1 MPIKWQ
7 WWSTPLTCGF
17 CVNSSSLL
25 PREITLPLVNTLFLL
40 VLPSFQFV
48 LYSSLQRL
56 FSLFCSPRKSFL
68 CLFLHLSLGVESSQE
83 SLRGHCHAAREAVCE
98 LCYWS
103 PASCSQESG
112 KEKWKPNPGWF
123 LYHFIRFLFLFD
135 KQLCSIS
142 TCIPFSV
149 MCKHLLLKQQD
160 SCWCKTSQITPVGDN
175 TSLVIVSNCKS
186 GEYQSCAYS
195 SGSDVK
201 NFAFHN
207 NS

>member
-68 CLFLHLSLGVESSQE
+68 CLFLTLVTWSRKLTGASTWSLSCCERGSLWTLLLESSLMSTGKWEGEVKTQPWLVFVSFYE
-83 SLRGHCHAAREAVCE
+83 VLVPIWQTALFHKHVYTFQCNVQASPFETARLMLVQD
-98 LCYWS
+98 L
-103 PASCSQESG
+103 
-112 KEKWKPNPGWF
+112 PNN
-123 LYHFIRFLFLFD
+123 
-135 KQLCSIS
+135 
-142 TCIPFSV
+142 TC
-149 MCKHLLLKQQD
+149 
-160 SCWCKTSQITPVGDN
+160 GR
-175 TSLVIVSNCKS
+175 
-186 GEYQSCAYS
+186 
-195 SGSDVK
+195 
-201 NFAFHN
+201 
-207 NS
+207 